1 MNELGVSRQKLE
13 AAWQQYQQGMLPETR
28 VEVLHSWER
37 SRGLVQ
43 ADQAKPKVVDMNLAY
58 RWWLESELSMVCEPI
73 LPNLSDLAKQG
84 DFVAAISNEE
94 GVLLWSAASPRMA
107 RISEN
112 VGFVP
117 GGHWGEQHVGTNALA
132 LAMHTRKPQSVFSA
146 EHFVQAVHDWV
157 CYSAPVIHPGTGRVL
172 GVVDLSSTWEN
183 ANPLALT
190 IVQTL
195 ASSVNRVL
203 AVTHQRM
210 VPEQFLSINV
220 CGGVHVRFNQQVL
233 KPTLRQ
239 TEILLILALRP
250 EGMSFEELYAAL
262 YPQDEVSPS
271 TLKVELSRLR
281 QTLNGGISLKHYRL
295 TVPVYTDVQAV
306 RDLIRGGM
314 IQQALGLYKG
324 MLLPRSDSPFLD
336 TQREILHSEITEAL
350 LKLGDQELIWQ
361 FVHAFP
367 DDYLL
372 TQVVK
377 PG

>member
-1 MNELGVSRQKLE
+1 MNELGLSRKKLE
-13 AAWQQYQQGMLPETR
+13 HAWLQYQQGLQPDTR
-28 VEVLHSWER
+28 LEVLHSWDR
-37 SRGLVQ
+37 SRGRVA
-43 ADQAKPKVVDMNLAY
+43 ADQPRPRVMDMNLAY
-58 RWWLESELSMVCEPI
+58 RWWLESELSSACEPI

-107 RISEN
+107 RISEG

-117 GGHWGEQHVGTNALA
+117 GGHWGESEVGTNALA
-132 LAMHTRKPQSVFSA
+132 LAMHTRKPQTVFSA

-157 CYSAPVIHPGTGRVL
+157 CYSAPVIHPATGRVL

-210 VPEQFLSINV
+210 VPDQFLSLNV
-220 CGGVHVRFNQQVL
+220 CGTISVRFNHQPL
-233 KPTLRQ
+233 KLTLRQ

-281 QTLNGGISLKHYRL
+281 QALQGGISLKHYRL

-314 IQQALGLYKG
+314 LQQALGLYKG
-324 MLLPRSDSPFLD
+324 VLLPRSDSPFLES
-336 TQREILHSEITEAL
+336 QREVLHSEITEAL
-350 LKLGDQELIWQ
+350 IRSGDQDLIWQ

-367 DDYLL
+367 EDYLL
-372 TQVVK
+372 TQISK
-377 PG
+377 SG